1 MVGESRRSI
10 IEFPELIYDSYKN
23 LGWPILFDEHK
34 FNWEPSCSELETY
47 VRDLCNQVVL
57 KFKEL
62 ERTQEYKYSRDV
74 LFARVSKGEY
84 FINTGGEGVTTSEI
98 SCTHCIDWGLGDLL
112 RNYKETPKPFEL
124 GFIVIGKI
132 DYDFGDKDINPM
144 PLSKSLSFVR

>member
-1 MVGESRRSI
+1 
-10 IEFPELIYDSYKN
+10 
-23 LGWPILFDEHK
+23 LGTF
-34 FNWEPSCSELETY
+34 FSELETY

-74 LFARVSKGEY
+74 LFARVFKGEY
-84 FINTGGEGVTTSEI
+84 FTNTGGEGVTTSEI